1 MRVDP
6 PPPGLFHLAHTA
18 DGLEISTDPR
28 GFPAPLRSLQAGA
41 EAMRRA
47 RELWGMWRRPAAA
60 RGEEDWVDI
69 PLPRLIRRTTL
80 ERRLVPARP
89 EALPGEAAAAAAHAK
104 ALAKVR
110 SAAQRAAK
118 LAAAAGLDFEPP
130 PGLGQGEMPGAF
142 PKLDDCAPSLS
153 GVQSSGPGSPRFNGG
168 LASQENTPLASAGLN
183 QTQFSSADTTL
194 TANYPAYLQAS
205 PRERSETGGRAAPQY
220 GDSLAA
226 APAGDAGPVPVGVD
240 ASLFPP
246 GYKFRGP
253 SRRTP
258 PKSWRL
264 KLKDITPA
272 LTGRTVQLHWP
283 DDNLWWPAV
292 VRAVD
297 VPRRSVVL
305 FYETGDEESIDLA
318 KLVAAGEVAWVE
330 PPSAPGTQ
338 AGAQKRARQGS
349 DEEAEPGA
357 VLGSLPREGLLTVD
371 LGGLDGSLHLS
382 LFDDDQAWQVQ
393 LME

>member
-1 MRVDP
+1 MLQYSLP
-6 PPPGLFHLAHTA
+6 PHTLPRPQTPFR
-18 DGLEISTDPR
+18 LEISTDPR

-142 PKLDDCAPSLS
+142 PKLDVCAVEAAAAAAAAAQATRAAAAAVVGGASPSSPALGRYASEDCAPSLS

-168 LASQENTPLASAGLN
+168 LASQEHTPLASAGLN

-194 TANYPAYLQAS
+194 TANYPAVSRVAS
-205 PRERSETGGRAAPQY
+205 GEMGAPLGSGFMAHGKAGVGLHATASGCRQQLGATSGALGRTGGR
-220 GDSLAA
+220 
-226 APAGDAGPVPVGVD
+226 DAG
-240 ASLFPP
+240 
-246 GYKFRGP
+246 
-253 SRRTP
+253 
-258 PKSWRL
+258 
-264 KLKDITPA
+264 
-272 LTGRTVQLHWP
+272 
-283 DDNLWWPAV
+283 
-292 VRAVD
+292 
-297 VPRRSVVL
+297 
-305 FYETGDEESIDLA
+305 
-318 KLVAAGEVAWVE
+318 
-330 PPSAPGTQ
+330 
-338 AGAQKRARQGS
+338 
-349 DEEAEPGA
+349 
-357 VLGSLPREGLLTVD
+357 
-371 LGGLDGSLHLS
+371 
-382 LFDDDQAWQVQ
+382 
-393 LME
+393 